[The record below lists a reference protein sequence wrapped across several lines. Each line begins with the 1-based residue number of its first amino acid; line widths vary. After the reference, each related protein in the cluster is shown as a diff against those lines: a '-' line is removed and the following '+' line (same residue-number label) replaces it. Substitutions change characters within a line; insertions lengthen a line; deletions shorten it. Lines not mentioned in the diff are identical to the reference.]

1 MGICVFFHINSYCLF
16 LVFPPDSYGCFYH
29 VLFSSAPIRFPA
41 VRVRQEIHRL
51 FHVLCCSPGWHGDC
65 SLSNKQTIILKGTNS
80 TTGSKWNLRVLRVW
94 THWMPAAEK
103 SFLMAMWA
111 IMIDRINIKFKCSI
125 FARFICMHIK
135 IHMKIYTTCS
145 IFLDCVV
152 SPTKKSTHQELILK
166 KKNFGGS
173 FLLLFSFF

>member
-1 MGICVFFHINSYCLF
+1 MVVFIMFCFPLPQLDFQLLGWDKKSTGYFMSCVVH
-16 LVFPPDSYGCFYH
+16 
-29 VLFSSAPIRFPA
+29 
-41 VRVRQEIHRL
+41 Q
-51 FHVLCCSPGWHGDC
+51 GWHGDC

-135 IHMKIYTTCS
+135 IHMKIYTICS